1 MSQQL
6 TNLQRGIIALSAIL
20 LFISI
25 FVPIWRIEL
34 DAPQYPE
41 GLKLQIY
48 ANKIGGDV
56 DIINGLNHYIGMATL
71 HTENFIEFTLLPFI
85 LGGFALL
92 FFLVAYF
99 AKPRG
104 LLFVIILFLIFGV
117 ISMIDFYRWN
127 YNYGHNLDPN
137 AAIIVPGMAYQPPLL
152 GYKQLLNFGAF
163 SIPDTGGW
171 LMIIS
176 GLLLVLVYGW
186 HQNWLSVFKSKKK
199 AVAFFSMIVLITGCV
214 PSGPEPIAIHKD
226 MCHFCKMKISDP
238 KFGAEI
244 ITSKGRIQKFDD
256 IACVLE
262 QVVENP
268 NLEVASFWVAD
279 YVGQN
284 HLLNVDKAFFIRSE
298 ELRSPMRGNVAAF
311 GNRNEAEKFA
321 TELKTSVINWSEL
334 KNRDR

>member
-6 TNLQRGIIALSAIL
+6 TNLQRSLIVFSALL

-41 GLKLQIY
+41 GLKLQIF
-48 ANKIGGDV
+48 AFKIGGDV

-71 HTENFIEFTLLPFI
+71 HTENFIEFTLLPYI
-85 LGGFALL
+85 LAGFSLL
-92 FFLVAYF
+92 FLLVAYF
-99 AKPRG
+99 AKSKG
-104 LLFVIILFLIFGV
+104 LLFAIILFLIFGA
-117 ISMIDFYRWN
+117 ISIVDFYRWN

-163 SIPDTGGW
+163 SIPDIGGW
-171 LMIIS
+171 LMISS

-186 HQNWLSVFKSKKK
+186 HKNWLSVLKKK
-199 AVAFFSMIVLITGCV
+199 NKTLAFYSLIIVLSGCL
-214 PSGPEPIAIHKD
+214 PSGPEPIVIHKD
-226 MCHFCKMKISDP
+226 MCHFCKMKISDAR
-238 KFGAEI
+238 FGAEI
-244 ITSKGRIQKFDD
+244 ITAKGRIQKFDD

-262 QVVENP
+262 QIAEQP
-268 NLEVASFWVAD
+268 DIDIASFWVAD
-279 YVGQN
+279 YGGTNQLV
-284 HLLNVDKAFFIRSE
+284 NVDKAFFVRSE

-311 GNRNEAEKFA
+311 GNLEEAEKLA
-321 TELKTSVINWSEL
+321 SALKTSIITWIEL
-334 KNRDR
+334 KNMDR